1 VFDDFEHAAAKFKAE
16 HNRNAFLVFDN
27 INLIAKA
34 NKEFLAV
41 LQGAAKMAADK
52 SLFKMVFV
60 GSDGVAPLQMRCEY
74 AVNPP

>member
-1 VFDDFEHAAAKFKAE
+1 M
-16 HNRNAFLVFDN
+16 VFDN